1 MPKHMP
7 RLLTVC
13 LTLSLA
19 GCGGAGT
26 YPVEGQ
32 LQWSDGTPA
41 KELEGASLT
50 FELPEKNTNSTGI
63 VQPDGSFTLMT
74 AAPGDGALPG
84 TYKVVISERR
94 QSAGGSQMAP
104 MKSDSRYADR
114 EKTDLTAEVKPIKN
128 TGPNKLILKI
138 DRAK

>member
-1 MPKHMP
+1 MSMPSV
-7 RLLTVC
+7 RLASVSVLF
-13 LTLSLA
+13 LLA
-19 GCGGAGT
+19 GCGGTGL

-32 LQWSDGTPA
+32 LQWQDGTPA
-41 KELEGASLT
+41 KELEGASVT

-63 VQPDGSFTLMT
+63 VQADGTFSLMT

-84 TYKVVISERR
+84 KYKVVISERR

-104 MKSDSRYADR
+104 TKSDIRYAERD
-114 EKTDLTAEVKPIKN
+114 KTDLVAEVKPIS
-128 TGPNKLILKI
+128 PNKLILKI